1 MLQIVGLSLILSF
14 IILGVAIDAGVL
26 DGWDTG
32 VFAVVNSGNYEA
44 LDSVM
49 VILSLYGRE
58 VVWGALIVGLF
69 IIGGERE
76 KKMALTLGL
85 IFLILIGVGYV
96 SKTYYSR
103 PRPYDVVDDVRL
115 LVAKESDYN
124 FPSGHTLIVAGGV
137 VVAWLYLRRVWAA
150 LLSAEAALVAYS
162 RIYVGVHYPSDVV
175 GGVLLGAGCALIVC
189 SETGLVDRLYDRLPK
204 RLRG

>member
-103 PRPYDVVDDVRL
+103 PRPYDVVDDLRL

>member
-44 LDSVM
+44 LDAVM

-85 IFLILIGVGYV
+85 IFLILIGAGYV
-96 SKTYYSR
+96 SKAYYSR

-115 LVAKESDYN
+115 LVAKESDYS

-189 SETGLVDRLYDRLPK
+189 SETGLIDRLYDRLPK

>member
-14 IILGVAIDAGVL
+14 IILGGAIDVGVL
-26 DGWDTG
+26 DEWDTG

-96 SKTYYSR
+96 SKAYYSR

-115 LVAKESDYN
+115 LVAKESDYS

>member
-103 PRPYDVVDDVRL
+103 PRPYDVVDDLRL

-189 SETGLVDRLYDRLPK
+189 SETGLIDRLYDRLPK